1 MTNGFTK
8 EMTVGD
14 ALAAHPHARWVFA
27 AYHLNGCTNCVSR
40 VDETLEEVGVAYG
53 ISVEKLL
60 ADLNAL
66 QVAAVSSS

>member
-14 ALAAHPHARWVFA
+14 ALAAHPSARWVFA
-27 AYHLNGCTNCVSR
+27 AYHLNGCTNCASR
-40 VDETLEEVGVAYG
+40 VEETIAEVGEAYG

-60 ADLNAL
+60 ADLNSLAGS
-66 QVAAVSSS
+66 ASS